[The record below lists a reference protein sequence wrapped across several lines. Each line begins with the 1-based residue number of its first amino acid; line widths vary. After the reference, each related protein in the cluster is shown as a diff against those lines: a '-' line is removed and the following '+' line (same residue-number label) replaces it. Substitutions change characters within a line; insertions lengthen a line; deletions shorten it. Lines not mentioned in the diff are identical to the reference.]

1 MWPLFSRAVLMS
13 RLGYRPRCHLFC
25 PFGRVGGVAEKVSIN
40 KIAVDYDTC
49 KACTTCTTVCPS
61 DVMET
66 ILKQDRTIPDC
77 FACNA
82 CVQACPGGAIS
93 FKFGKRAK
101 PPARKFDKAA

>member
-1 MWPLFSRAVLMS
+1 MS